1 MDTPYPAGMPAS
13 HGPRTGSRLDYDS
26 TDADQS
32 GNNQG
37 TQSAA
42 QIRPRRPSRYRQQSA
57 ESQTSETWR
66 SKEYLRLPPPPPD
79 HQWQP
84 GDIAFLKKSDQ
95 FNKTERD
102 AVPKLPDKATGHP
115 VIVLD
120 RSPDGERHTIITVS
134 AYNSGEENNYLPP
147 WKQVVHERKDK
158 RCFRAFKG
166 SERPDNYRPYLEL
179 IDGQQWPKPKM
190 SWVYVRHWSTVPKST
205 LIWYDKPASQLRMD
219 RESRLDLVA
228 HIQKACSDF
237 HLRWDKK
244 FAMGQKTRES
254 SKAMLMQQDW
264 RQNKEND
271 APSTSNVA
279 LVQAITYEITPPAQD
294 NAINHQPQGERA
306 SELSYAEVVRSEPP
320 TENLALVQITT
331 HERMSPT
338 EDNVNYDQQQGC
350 SASSSRCEQVLES
363 ITNNNG
369 ASQVRMTNTT
379 SEHGNFNREQVEPDR
394 NHRHPSAAASR
405 VATQST
411 SQTGRQSYSAAVQ
424 NGTPSYNTAFRN
436 ERQSYN
442 NNTARRNRAQ
452 SNNAALQTRR
462 QSDSDALQNERESYE
477 IALRNR
483 AQSDNTVLQ
492 NGTQGDNYA
501 SRNRRQRQ

>member
-158 RCFRAFKG
+158 RCFRAFEG

-254 SKAMLMQQDW
+254 SKAMLMQQGW

-279 LVQAITYEITPPAQD
+279 LAQAITYEMITYETTPPAQD
-294 NAINHQPQGERA
+294 NAINHQPQGYRA
-306 SELSYAEVVRSEPP
+306 SYAEVVRSEPP
-320 TENLALVQITT
+320 TENLALLQITT
-331 HERMSPT
+331 HEEIAPT
-338 EDNVNYDQQQGC
+338 KDNVNYDQQQGC

-363 ITNNNG
+363 ITNNHG
-369 ASQVRMTNTT
+369 ASQVRTTDTT

-424 NGTPSYNTAFRN
+424 NGSPSYNTAFRN
-436 ERQSYN
+436 ETQSYN
-442 NNTARRNRAQ
+442 NNA
-452 SNNAALQTRR
+452 
-462 QSDSDALQNERESYE
+462 ALQNERESYE

-483 AQSDNTVLQ
+483 AQSDN
-492 NGTQGDNYA
+492 YA